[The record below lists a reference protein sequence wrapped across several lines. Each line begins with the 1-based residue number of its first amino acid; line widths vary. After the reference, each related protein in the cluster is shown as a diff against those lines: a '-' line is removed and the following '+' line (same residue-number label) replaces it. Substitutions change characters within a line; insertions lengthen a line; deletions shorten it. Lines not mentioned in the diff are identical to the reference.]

1 MKASRSK
8 SGVVRIVRVTVLS
21 LIILCAV
28 ISGVRMHQAL
38 FQDQSS
44 DEDYD

>member
-8 SGVVRIVRVTVLS
+8 AGVVRIVMVTVLS
-21 LIILCAV
+21 LIILGAV
-28 ISGVRMHQAL
+28 ISGVRMYQAL